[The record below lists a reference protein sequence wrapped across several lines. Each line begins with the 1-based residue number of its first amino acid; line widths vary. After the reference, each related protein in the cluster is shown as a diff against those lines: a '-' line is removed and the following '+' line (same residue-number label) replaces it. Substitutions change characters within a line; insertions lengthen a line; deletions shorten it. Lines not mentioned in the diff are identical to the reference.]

1 MSEALD
7 RYVAAMEATQT
18 TSIDDIMAFFA
29 EDARFRDPF
38 SDIRGKAKIRR
49 VFEKTHEDLDD
60 IRITVTDRATGT
72 DAHYIRWIFKAVPKG
87 FLRRQG
93 EFVIDGM
100 TEVHINDNGLVTAH
114 LDYWDPT
121 PHVWQRIPLM
131 GTALGALRRQVGVR

>member
-7 RYVAAMEATQT
+7 RYVAAMEATGT

-29 EDARFRDPF
+29 DEARFRDPF
-38 SDIRGKAKIRR
+38 SDVRGKAKIRR
-49 VFEKTHEDLDD
+49 VFEKTHDDLDD

-72 DAHYIRWIFKAVPKG
+72 DAHYIRWTFKAQPKG
-87 FLRRQG
+87 ILKRQG
-93 EFVIDGM
+93 EFVIEGM
-100 TEVHINDNGLVTAH
+100 TEVHINDHGLVTAH

>member
-29 EDARFRDPF
+29 DDARFKDPF
-38 SDIRGKAKIRR
+38 SDVRGKAKIRR

-60 IRITVTDRATGT
+60 IRIDVTDRASGR
-72 DAHYIRWIFKAVPKG
+72 DAHYIRWLFKAVPKG

-100 TEVHINDNGLVTAH
+100 TEVHINENGLVTAQIGRA
-114 LDYWDPT
+114 
-121 PHVWQRIPLM
+121 HV
-131 GTALGALRRQVGVR
+131 